1 MTELYLNAGF
11 EGNILIVIYAY
22 IPTLQVRLHSV

>member
-11 EGNILIVIYAY
+11 EGNILVVTYAY
-22 IPTLQVRLHSV
+22 IQTLQVRLRSV